1 MPKYLVYLYNFIST
15 KVEAPDEETALLK
28 AEHEILA
35 ECSDC
40 IEVELLEEGEVND

>member
-1 MPKYLVYLYNFIST
+1 MPKYLVYLDTYISIEV
-15 KVEAPDEETALLK
+15 KAPDEETALLK

-40 IEVELLEEGEVND
+40 IEVELLEEDEDND

>member
-1 MPKYLVYLYNFIST
+1 MPKYLVCIDTYIST
-15 KVEAPDEETALLK
+15 EVEAPDEETALLK

-40 IEVELLEEGEVND
+40 IEVELLEEDEEDG